1 MYRCDTTR
9 MLSFIVTSKLN
20 PHVHYVLP
28 HIIKL
33 TGDENVTSLTG
44 LITGSVETW
53 LNGRVRK
60 LIGVEESGHGLGDV
74 YLEKQTEAVIFDCE
88 QYTNTQNL

>member
-1 MYRCDTTR
+1 

-28 HIIKL
+28 HIIEL
-33 TGDENVTSLTG
+33 RGDENVTSLTE
-44 LITGSVETW
+44 LITGSVKTW
-53 LNGRVRK
+53 LNGKVCK

-74 YLEKQTEAVIFDCE
+74 YLEKQAEAVIFDCE